1 MTSTTVA
8 FKAFNDDWTCRG
20 FQYEVGKTYKL
31 DGEAEMCGN
40 GFHACLNPI
49 ECFGFYPPTG
59 KLAVVE
65 FAGDV
70 IDEGSADTKIC
81 GAEITIKAEMRL
93 PDFVAKGVEYILSKV
108 NWDGAKETNTGY
120 RSVAT
125 NTGYRSVATNTGDR
139 SAATNTGD
147 QSAATNTGD
156 RSAAT
161 NTGNRSV
168 ATNTGYQSAATNTGD
183 RSAATNTG
191 NRSVATNTGYQSAAT
206 NTGYRSVAT
215 NTGDRSVATN
225 TGYQSVAS
233 VEGTAS
239 HAIATGREAKAA
251 ACAGSAIYLAEYD
264 DEGEMINVFAGI
276 AGRDGI
282 EPDTFYTLRDGQP
295 VKA

>member
-139 SAATNTGD
+139 
-147 QSAATNTGD
+147 SAATNTGD

>member
-168 ATNTGYQSAATNTGD
+168 ATNTGYQSAATNTG
-183 RSAATNTG
+183 
-191 NRSVATNTGYQSAAT
+191 
-206 NTGYRSVAT
+206 YRSVAT

>member
-139 SAATNTGD
+139 S
-147 QSAATNTGD
+147 
-156 RSAAT
+156 
-161 NTGNRSV
+161 
-168 ATNTGYQSAATNTGD
+168 
-183 RSAATNTG
+183 
-191 NRSVATNTGYQSAAT
+191 
-206 NTGYRSVAT
+206 
-215 NTGDRSVATN
+215 VATN